1 MHKTNN
7 SRRQS
12 KAPTSLPG
20 SLSIFAM
27 MSLLIFAPQMA
38 MAQGEPEKNPTAN
51 VAGTLSAGYERP
63 KDGVQEEQGRGG
75 PHEGIKVNGYW
86 VIDVRN
92 PDGSLVSHTEFENS
106 VDPNSGTPQLAGLL
120 KQVRTA
126 GHWAI
131 RLGGTRT
138 PGAQPACTGG
148 AAVGT
153 DCWIVQP
160 GSLPTPF
167 NAPGAG
173 ISTNLTVTL
182 TGTNQDQ
189 LVFSGSLTVPA
200 DGKIDF
206 VNTWQG
212 FCPAD
217 VAPQNCTTIT
227 GGPLTFFPLDPI
239 VLQQGRII
247 QVTVTLSFS

>member
-1 MHKTNN
+1 MLNTNT
-7 SRRQS
+7 SRTPR
-12 KAPTSLPG
+12 KVHTGLPG
-20 SLSIFAM
+20 SLRILAM
-27 MSLLIFAPQMA
+27 TALLIFAPHMA
-38 MAQGEPEKNPTAN
+38 MAQNAPERDPAST
-51 VAGTLSAGYERP
+51 GS
-63 KDGVQEEQGRGG
+63 G

-92 PDGSLVSHTEFENS
+92 PDGSLVSHVEFENS

-138 PGAQPACTGG
+138 PGVQPACTGS
-148 AAVGT
+148 AAAGT

-167 NAPGAG
+167 NAPGTG